1 MNEVDDDK
9 IIKYRDEEGE
19 SQEMPASSAKKL
31 PKDHPAKIAYDT
43 MGKYDDYQDKKDD
56 SEKDDGGKLPRDM
69 YELSSYT
76 KENGGWIGIDDM
88 DFVHVMRAFEKM
100 QEEVTRLKKDNDK
113 FYGKYDEGLQISVSQ
128 TNQITKL
135 EQEVSHL
142 REKLASDER
151 ARIMRIKD
159 LKERN
164 AYLEEKIEDIKQN
177 YVLREVYELLFDKCE
192 QLEKSNY
199 FYFKRI
205 KSFYESQIPSSVPTA
220 TFNYIPNNEEGEK
233 LVDDMKRYLNK
244 ERYTLKDRGQCIN
257 REKYPL
263 EEVSTDRGIDKKE
276 YGKFLKVHINEKRRS
291 K

>member
-1 MNEVDDDK
+1 MK
-9 IIKYRDEEGE
+9 
-19 SQEMPASSAKKL
+19 SKKL
-31 PKDHPAKIAYDT
+31 IELLINK
-43 MGKYDDYQDKKDD
+43 
-56 SEKDDGGKLPRDM
+56 
-69 YELSSYT
+69 LSS
-76 KENGGWIGIDDM
+76 
-88 DFVHVMRAFEKM
+88 
-100 QEEVTRLKKDNDK
+100 Q
-113 FYGKYDEGLQISVSQ
+113 
-128 TNQITKL
+128 
-135 EQEVSHL
+135 
-142 REKLASDER
+142 ER

-192 QLEKSNY
+192 QLEK
-199 FYFKRI
+199 RI
-205 KSFYESQIPSSVPTA
+205 KSFYETQIPSSVPTA

-233 LVDDMKRYLNK
+233 LIDNMKQYLNK

-276 YGKFLKVHINEKRRS
+276 YGKFLKVHINEKRIT